1 MTAASVTIAAPASDG
16 FRRAQHAV
24 WASLPMSLTQAP
36 AKTQLV
42 AVDGQSKDWAGT
54 LTSTIRSGAAGV
66 LVVRPAAGPPAADI
80 RAAAVAAADAGT
92 IVAVQPAWAADPAVA
107 PFARAVTGQLANV
120 TLIDSVVELGGI
132 APCRWEDVLLGQLA
146 LVRAVTGP
154 LELAPFTAQFAA
166 RHEDGYTVDGAAGAS
181 TVALA
186 AVRSVAAS
194 PAVRLAAYGATADAH
209 LGVPGG
215 GVGRGT
221 PGRGAAG
228 PDHAGAG
235 RRAADRDRL
244 QLVRRQTMTWFPDV
258 HVPALRGGPVLRWG
272 VLAPGAIATDFTAT
286 VLANTD
292 QRITAVA
299 SRSAERAE
307 QFASR
312 HGISHA
318 CGSYQQLVADPDVD
332 VVYVAAPHSEH
343 RALSLLAIAA
353 GKHVLIEK
361 PITVSAAEAEEIA
374 AAARAAGVMA
384 AEAMWTRYLPQFDV
398 ISQLLERGDLG
409 QIRLATAEVGWQA
422 R

>member
-186 AVRSVAAS
+186 AVRSVAAA

-209 LGVPGG
+209 LVVPGDGVARPATAWLVDPG
-215 GVGRGT
+215 G
-221 PGRGAAG
+221 AIM
-228 PDHAGAG
+228 
-235 RRAADRDRL
+235 
-244 QLVRRQTMTWFPDV
+244 Q
-258 HVPALRGGPVLRWG
+258 PALYE
-272 VLAPGAIATDFTAT
+272 T
-286 VLANTD
+286 
-292 QRITAVA
+292 A
-299 SRSAERAE
+299 SRACWRRLHEAAAERPGEGLPDLTTLAQDVE
-307 QFASR
+307 LLT
-312 HGISHA
+312 GIVCS
-318 CGSYQQLVADPDVD
+318 
-332 VVYVAAPHSEH
+332 
-343 RALSLLAIAA
+343 
-353 GKHVLIEK
+353 
-361 PITVSAAEAEEIA
+361 
-374 AAARAAGVMA
+374 
-384 AEAMWTRYLPQFDV
+384 W
-398 ISQLLERGDLG
+398 
-409 QIRLATAEVGWQA
+409 
-422 R
+422 